1 MEPPAEF
8 FEKLKNISTLLQES
22 ENVLKTNGI
31 RFPEKN
37 IVANSNQKIQNPKG
51 YIRTVDT
58 LKKKYHLNRFHN
70 KTIIKNIAYH
80 LQFSDFINYLL
91 NRFGHRFVGRKNFL

>member
-1 MEPPAEF
+1 MEPPVEF

-22 ENVLKTNGI
+22 ENILRANGI
-31 RFPEKN
+31 RFPDNN
-37 IVANSNQKIQNPKG
+37 IVANSKQKIKIPRG

-58 LKKKYHLNRFHN
+58 LKKKYYLNRFNN
-70 KTIIKNIAYH
+70 KLILKNIAYH

-91 NRFGHRFVGRKNFL
+91 NRFAI